1 MASIEIVYMAATATA
16 HGTGQAMAACPVG
29 KLLVGGGFDLGSPPY
44 SRRMHVR
51 RARDYNDGTLDYWE
65 VIVENENDVDY
76 SFAAIAYCLSQP

>member
-1 MASIEIVYMAATATA
+1 
-16 HGTGQAMAACPVG
+16 
-29 KLLVGGGFDLGSPPY
+29 
-44 SRRMHVR
+44 MHVR